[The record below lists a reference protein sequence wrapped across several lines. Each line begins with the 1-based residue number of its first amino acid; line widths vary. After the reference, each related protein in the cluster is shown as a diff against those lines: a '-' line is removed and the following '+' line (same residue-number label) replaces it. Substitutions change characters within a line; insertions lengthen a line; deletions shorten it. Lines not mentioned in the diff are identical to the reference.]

1 MDFKTLV
8 ERMHEA
14 SAVAGVDTMRKI
26 EEAHARVALDLLGAP
41 DGWPEG
47 WVVSGNKAQLP
58 RGGQSWTEACVHVT
72 PFSEGGYYVSVESAC
87 LPSAEAAMEAGRCA
101 VWAMEGRRIAS
112 TDDRP
117 ATIDREALAAA
128 LHDAYVADATI
139 VWGERCEDVRQGY
152 RREADTAIRLCAGA
166 DAGARIADL
175 ETQIHRLQ
183 DRLTSAENGR
193 EDFRK
198 AYNAAID
205 DGNASV
211 RRLTATANAAV
222 ERAEAA
228 EATIRL
234 WEEESVA
241 IHEALQ
247 EVGAPLPTA
256 KVEARIRGMKRQIG
270 AHTAEATEQHVAEA
284 IRAILD
290 GKGYNATGMGDA
302 LYAAMRALKNRILE
316 SDIVIKDR
324 DAATARA
331 EKAEADCRNIAD
343 PLARLQARAEEAE
356 VRAAKAEKALRLS
369 ADAAEAATT
378 DEEDARRELYDARAE
393 NDRLRR
399 ALHIA
404 TQATAHMST
413 VAALLTG
420 EADDA

>member
-1 MDFKTLV
+1 MAMDVL
-8 ERMHEA
+8 EICARMT
-14 SAVAGVDTMRKI
+14 SAC
-26 EEAHARVALDLLGAP
+26 P
-41 DGWPEG
+41 WPEG
-47 WVVSGNKAQLP
+47 AEEQPALTESGSRIVSACASVAYSLL
-58 RGGQSWTEACVHVT
+58 TEA
-72 PFSEGGYYVSVESAC
+72 E
-87 LPSAEAAMEAGRCA
+87 RQ
-101 VWAMEGRRIAS
+101 
-112 TDDRP
+112 RP
-117 ATIDREALAAA
+117 TIDREALAAA

-175 ETQIHRLQ
+175 ETQIQRLQ

-228 EATIRL
+228 EAAASADARL
-234 WEEESVA
+234 ARDVES
-241 IHEALQ
+241 EAL
-247 EVGAPLPTA
+247 ENGARHRELLD
-256 KVEARIRGMKRQIG
+256 RI
-270 AHTAEATEQHVAEA
+270 E
-284 IRAILD
+284 
-290 GKGYNATGMGDA
+290 
-302 LYAAMRALKNRILE
+302 AAMDYHYTWGDYGDGLIAH
-316 SDIVIKDR
+316 IKQIMADR
-324 DAATARA
+324 NAAITRA

-378 DEEDARRELYDARAE
+378 DEEDARQELYDARAE

-399 ALHIA
+399 AISVALIGA
-404 TQATAHMST
+404 KHMAT